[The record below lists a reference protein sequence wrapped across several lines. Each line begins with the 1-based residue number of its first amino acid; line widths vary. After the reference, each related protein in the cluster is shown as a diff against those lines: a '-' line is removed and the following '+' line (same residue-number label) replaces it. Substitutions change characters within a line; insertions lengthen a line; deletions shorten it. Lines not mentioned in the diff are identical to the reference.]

1 MRSRRTAPG
10 SLRMRTPTMD
20 PDPSDATQG
29 SDAAQ
34 PARPDADGRLS
45 EGSRLGQYTI
55 KRLIG
60 SGGMGRVYEARQEN
74 PRRTVAIKVM
84 SRGMT
89 SASALRRFEFE
100 AQVLGRLRHPGIA
113 QILEAGRLADGA
125 TPWFAMEYIANAKP
139 ITEYARDAKLSTRDR
154 LRLFR
159 QACEAIAHGHQ
170 RGIIHRDLK
179 PSNILVDGAGMVKVI
194 DFGVARTTDSDMA
207 VTTLQTDVGQLIG
220 TVQYMSPEQFDA
232 DPHDIDIRSDVY
244 ALGVVLYEL
253 LTERAPYE
261 LHRKAI
267 HEAARIVREEEPP
280 RPSTI
285 RAALRGDLEV
295 IVGTA
300 MAKDRTRRYGS
311 ASELSQD
318 LGRWLEGE
326 AIAARAPGV
335 FETLRRFARRHRTAA
350 AAIATAFVLLSG
362 SLVVVLGLLQHAQRQ
377 NVELQVQTDNAK
389 ASESRALEQQR
400 IAQQALGERD
410 AALAAKGPALYA
422 GSMSAGFEALRAG
435 DAFDLR
441 RALTDA
447 RAAGLAGSEQRF
459 EMRLLESASR
469 TEFARIQAAE
479 GALDTVALSADGR
492 LTATAGGDGTV
503 RLWDNASG
511 TRIAEWKAHKGKVN
525 ALAFS
530 PDGKLL
536 ATGSD
541 DALVGLWD
549 ARGQGAQ
556 GIATLRGHTAPVRA
570 LAFSPD
576 GRQLASGSADRSVR
590 VWDTLSHATAQ
601 TLSGHGGVVL
611 TLAFGVDG
619 GRLASGSADRSVRVW
634 DPASGAVI
642 EPAIEL
648 AEAPCGVAYTNTSNT
663 LAVGVASGRV
673 TLHDASG
680 ATIATASVPE
690 PLAGIAS
697 TGSSGLAAA
706 SARGVFRVD
715 ARGSATLLSPD
726 GARCIAVSSDGT
738 TLASGDADGVLRCW
752 LAQTPAQDAL
762 PPADMPV
769 SCLAVLAGP
778 SPLLALGSP
787 SGRTVVVDPITDRAL
802 AEFTAAADGVTALAA
817 SRDGTLLARGTRDGR
832 LDLWNTQTGERV
844 AALQERGQAVA
855 SLAFFKDAQ
864 TLASCDD
871 AGHLQLWNMATR
883 APLATLQPR
892 GAAITAMCGSPD
904 GAQLITGGA
913 DGTVRLWDVASR
925 RELAA
930 LGGHDRPVTSIAISA
945 DGTRLASGSLQGDVR
960 LWDLASR
967 KAGAILTLPLQS
979 VQAVA
984 FDPSGQTV
992 LCGTDAGQVVLW
1004 DATSGRKLGQ
1014 LRPGSG
1020 AVRALAIDAAGSMLV
1035 AGGTDG
1041 VVALRTES
1049 AGRTARARAQADAL
1063 LRSLRPTLQSWITTG
1078 GTARALQEMSRA
1090 PAADQAAL
1098 RDLLLLEGP
1107 SGVR

>member
-1 MRSRRTAPG
+1 
-10 SLRMRTPTMD
+10 MRTQLMD
-20 PDPSDATQG
+20 TDPSDSTQG
-29 SDAAQ
+29 SHQAR
-34 PARPDADGRLS
+34 PARPDVDGRLS
-45 EGSRLGQYTI
+45 EGSTLGNYTI

-60 SGGMGRVYEARQEN
+60 SGGMGRVYEARQDN

-139 ITEYARDAKLSTRDR
+139 ITEYAREARLSVRDR

-159 QACEAIAHGHQ
+159 QACEAVAHGHQ

-207 VTTLQTDVGQLIG
+207 VTTLQTDVGQLVG

-253 LTERAPYE
+253 LTDRFPYE
-261 LHRKAI
+261 LSRKAI
-267 HEAARIVREEEPP
+267 HEAARIVREEDPP
-280 RPSTI
+280 RPSTLH
-285 RAALRGDLEV
+285 AALRGDLEV

-335 FETLRRFARRHRTAA
+335 FETLRRFARRHRAAA

-362 SLVVVLGLLQHAQRQ
+362 SLVVVIDLLQHAQRQ
-377 NVELQVQTDNAK
+377 NIELQIRTTE
-389 ASESRALEQQR
+389 SEANLAEAVDQR
-400 IAQQALGERD
+400 QLAQQALGERD
-410 AALAAKGPALYA
+410 AALASKGPALYA
-422 GSMSAGFEALRAG
+422 GAMRAGFEALRAN
-435 DAFDLR
+435 DTFDLR
-441 RALTDA
+441 RALDDA
-447 RAAGLAGSEQRF
+447 RAAGVPGAEGRF
-459 EMRLLESASR
+459 EMRLLHAAAH
-469 TEFARIQAAE
+469 TEFLSVQASAAPLE
-479 GALDTVALSADGR
+479 GIALSPDAR
-492 LTATAGGDGTV
+492 MAATAGRDGSV
-503 RLWDNASG
+503 QLWDTSTG
-511 TRIAEWKAHKGKVN
+511 TRIVAWKAHRSAVN

-530 PDGKLL
+530 PDGRTL
-536 ATGSD
+536 ATASD
-541 DALVGLWD
+541 DTMVMLWNAL
-549 ARGQGAQ
+549 GQEAVR
-556 GIATLRGHTAPVRA
+556 IAELRGHTAPVRA

-576 GRQLASGSADRSVR
+576 GRQLASGGADRSIR
-590 VWDTLSHATAQ
+590 IWDTLSHASVR
-601 TLSGHGGVVL
+601 TLAGHAGVVL
-611 TLAFGVDG
+611 SLAYSGDG
-619 GRLASGSADRSVRVW
+619 GRLASGSTDRSVLVW
-634 DPASGAVI
+634 DPATGTALQD
-642 EPAIEL
+642 PIEL
-648 AEAPCGVAYTNTSNT
+648 AETPCGVAWLGDGSAIAA
-663 LAVGVASGRV
+663 AVTSGRV
-673 TLHDASG
+673 TVHDETG
-680 ATIATASVPE
+680 ATKSTVSVPD
-690 PLAGIAS
+690 PL
-697 TGSSGLAAA
+697 TGVAARGA
-706 SARGVFRVD
+706 DLMIGSARGVFRMRADGTV
-715 ARGSATLLSPD
+715 TLLTPD
-726 GARCIAVSSDGT
+726 AARSIAASGNGT
-738 TLASGDADGVLRCW
+738 TLAAGDDDGTLRCW
-752 LAQTPAQDAL
+752 DTQSQASERL
-762 PPADMPV
+762 PPAGL
-769 SCLAVLAGP
+769 STACLAMLAGP
-778 SPLLALGSP
+778 SPLLVLGSG
-787 SGRTVVVDPITDRAL
+787 SGRTVIVDPIADRAL

-855 SLAFFKDAQ
+855 SMAFFKDAQ

-960 LWDLASR
+960 LWDLVTR

-1020 AVRALAIDAAGSMLV
+1020 AVRALALDAAGSMLV
-1035 AGGTDG
+1035 VGGTDG
-1041 VVALRTES
+1041 VIALRTES

-1063 LRSLRPTLQSWITTG
+1063 LRSLRPTLQSWIAAG
-1078 GTARALQEMSRA
+1078 GTTRALQEMSRA

>member
-1 MRSRRTAPG
+1 MLTQ
-10 SLRMRTPTMD
+10 LMD
-20 PDPSDATQG
+20 TEPSDSTQG
-29 SDAAQ
+29 RDLAK
-34 PARPDADGRLS
+34 PARPDVDGRLS
-45 EGSRLGQYTI
+45 EGTTLGNYTI

-113 QILEAGRLADGA
+113 QILEAGRLDDGA

-139 ITEYARDAKLSTRDR
+139 ITDFARDAKLSTRDR

-159 QACEAIAHGHQ
+159 QACDAIAHGHQ

-179 PSNILVDGAGMVKVI
+179 PSNILVDGAGHVRVI

-207 VTTLQTDVGQLIG
+207 GTTLQTNVGQLVG

-253 LTERAPYE
+253 LTDRFPYE
-261 LHRKAI
+261 LSRKAI
-267 HEAARIVREEEPP
+267 HEAARIVREEDPP

-311 ASELSQD
+311 ANELSQD
-318 LGRWLEGE
+318 LGRWLDGE

-335 FETLRRFARRHRTAA
+335 LETLRRFAKRHRAAA

-362 SLVVVLGLLQHAQRQ
+362 SLVVVINLLQHAQRQ
-377 NVELQVQTDNAK
+377 NVELQIRTTQ
-389 ASESRALEQQR
+389 SEANLAEAVDQR
-400 IAQQALGERD
+400 KLAQQALGERD
-410 AALAAKGPALYA
+410 AALASKGPALYA
-422 GSMSAGFEALRAG
+422 GAMRAGFEALRAG
-435 DAFDLR
+435 DTFDLR
-441 RALTDA
+441 RALSDA
-447 RAAGLAGSEQRF
+447 RAAALAGSEQRF
-459 EMRLLESASR
+459 EMRLLESTSR

-479 GALDTVALSADGR
+479 GTLDTVALSADGR
-492 LTATAGGDGTV
+492 MTATAGGDGTV

-549 ARGQGAQ
+549 ARGHGAQ
-556 GIATLRGHTAPVRA
+556 GVATLRGHTAPVRA

-576 GRQLASGSADRSVR
+576 GRQLASGGADRSVR
-590 VWDTLSHATAQ
+590 VWDTLSHAIVQ
-601 TLSGHGGVVL
+601 TLAGHQGVVL
-611 TLAFGVDG
+611 TLAFGADG

-642 EPAIEL
+642 EPTIEL
-648 AEAPCGVAYTNTSNT
+648 AEAPCGVAYTDTSNM
-663 LAVGVASGRV
+663 LAVGVAGGRV

-690 PLAGIAS
+690 PLAGIAAA
-697 TGSSGLAAA
+697 GPSGLAAA

-726 GARCIAVSSDGT
+726 AARCIAMSSDGT
-738 TLASGDADGVLRCW
+738 TLAAGDADGVLRCW
-752 LAQTPAQDAL
+752 LAQTTSQDPL
-762 PPADMPV
+762 PTADMPV
-769 SCLAVLAGP
+769 SCLAMLAGS

-787 SGRTVVVDPITDRAL
+787 GGRTVIVDPVANLAL
-802 AEFTAAADGVTALAA
+802 AEFMAAADGVTALAA

-832 LDLWNTQTGERV
+832 LELWSAQTGERV
-844 AALQERGQAVA
+844 AALQERGQALA
-855 SLAFFKDAQ
+855 SLVLFKDAQ

-871 AGHLQLWNMATR
+871 AGHLQLWNLATR
-883 APLATLQPR
+883 TPLATLQPR
-892 GAAITAMCGSPD
+892 GAAITAMCESPD
-904 GAQLITGGA
+904 GARLITGGA
-913 DGTVRLWDVASR
+913 DGSVRLWDLAAR
-925 RELAA
+925 RELPA
-930 LGGHDRPVTSIAISA
+930 LGGHEGPVTSIAISA
-945 DGTRLASGSLQGDVR
+945 DGTRLASGSMQGDVR
-960 LWDLASR
+960 LWDLAAR
-967 KAGAILTLPLQS
+967 KAGAILALPLES

-992 LCGTDAGQVVLW
+992 LGGTDAGQVALW

-1020 AVRALAIDAAGSMLV
+1020 AVRALALDAAGSMLV
-1035 AGGTDG
+1035 VGGTEG

-1049 AGRTARARAQADAL
+1049 AGRTTRARAQADAL
-1063 LRSLRPTLQSWITTG
+1063 LRSLRPTLQSWIGAG
-1078 GTARALQEMSRA
+1078 GTARALQEIERA
-1090 PAADQAAL
+1090 PASDRVAL